1 MDKRLKYLNQLSD
14 DEIKSLIVNK
24 QGLGKYISSK
34 IVNFDGEEV
43 LIISMSNKN
52 VGECGTTYYIYNDY
66 QLLSIAT
73 KHSLSEPPKFNL
85 PISNLTNPNERNKTR
100 TLLKALTNKFYK
112 ERYAENA
119 TDYYNSFTPIFENLN
134 DQNMALICSI
144 ARHQF
149 LGDINQAA
157 EYVKENSDKLGYKNF
172 YRIQTI
178 ANKLI
183 ENILT
188 YQRNAIQKASNDD
201 QSGDG
206 QKN

>member
-1 MDKRLKYLNQLSD
+1 MSNKLKYLNQLSK

-24 QGLGKYISSK
+24 SNLGTYINST
-34 IVNFDGEEV
+34 IINLDGDEV
-43 LIISMSNKN
+43 LIISATNKN

-100 TLLKALTNKFYK
+100 TLLKTLTAKFINQGYP
-112 ERYAENA
+112 EDA
-119 TDYYNSFTPIFENLN
+119 TTYYNSFTPIFERLN
-134 DQNMALICSI
+134 DENMLIISDI

-149 LGDINQAA
+149 LGNLEQAA
-157 EYVKENSDKLGYKNF
+157 EYVKENATNLGYKNF
-172 YRIQTI
+172 YRIQSI
-178 ANKLI
+178 SNRLI
-183 ENILT
+183 EHILT
-188 YQRNAIQKASNDD
+188 YQRNAKENTSNDD